1 MSIQKAYVFLG
12 FQAAHRSSSHVY
24 TQLLVQQL
32 IGSWDRLSVVHDNSA
47 SRLARFA
54 WKSGLYEDS
63 RLCDCL
69 IFVQRIRRGEGS
81 A

>member
-1 MSIQKAYVFLG
+1 
-12 FQAAHRSSSHVY
+12 VY

-54 WKSGLYEDS
+54 
-63 RLCDCL
+63 
-69 IFVQRIRRGEGS
+69 
-81 A
+81 